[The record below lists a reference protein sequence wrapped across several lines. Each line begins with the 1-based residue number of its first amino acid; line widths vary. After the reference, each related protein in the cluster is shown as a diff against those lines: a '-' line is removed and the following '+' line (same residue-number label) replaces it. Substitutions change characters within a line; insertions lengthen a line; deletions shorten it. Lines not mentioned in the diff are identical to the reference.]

1 MAPPCYARGGASHS
15 IPQAAGLQ
23 RLELECEAR
32 PELLQCR
39 LDLSPWRGL
48 LEDVAV
54 VSEED
59 KVALVV
65 QRDDLARVGA
75 WVGK

>member
-1 MAPPCYARGGASHS
+1 MAAPKRQAPHVSH
-15 IPQAAGLQ
+15 AAELQ

-32 PELLQCR
+32 PELLQR
-39 LDLSPWRGL
+39 RAHLPAL
-48 LEDVAV
+48 LVLLKDVAV

-65 QRDDLARVGA
+65 QRDDLVRTEVST
-75 WVGK
+75 

>member
-1 MAPPCYARGGASHS
+1 MARPCCPQGGATHS
-15 IPQAAGLQ
+15 IAQAAGLQ

-32 PELLQCR
+32 PELLQRR